1 MSNEILRL
9 DHITKKYMS
18 VMALDDVSLG
28 FEKGEVHAIAG
39 ENGAGKSTFI
49 KVITGAI
56 QPTAGTITFNGQTF
70 RGMTPEKSSELG
82 ISVIYQEFNLFPSLS
97 VAENLFFGR
106 YPLKHG
112 TVDYRRMCDETNT
125 VMRSLGIDIK
135 ASTLVK
141 NLSVGYQQ
149 LVEIAKAVSRNSKI
163 MIMDEPSAPLT
174 DNEVH
179 HLFEIVEHLKA
190 KGVTIIYIS
199 HRMEE
204 IFKICDRVSVFRDG
218 RFIQTLHVNE
228 TNMDELIRIMV
239 NRELGQQFPEKHY
252 HKGEKILEIKNL
264 NTTLLKN
271 ISLEAYRGEILGLA
285 GLVGAGRTET
295 ARALFGADRIRSGEF
310 YLHGKKLTIRSPKDA
325 IANGI
330 GLIPEDR
337 KKQGVLLNLSIRYN
351 ISYANFGEI
360 GGKFGISNAL
370 DHKASEKFIR
380 QLSIKTP
387 TEEERVVHLSGG
399 NQQKVA
405 LAKWLFKDTEVLI
418 FDEPTRGIDVGA
430 KQEIYQLMNQL
441 VEKGKVI
448 IMISSEM
455 PEMIGM
461 ADRVIVMHEGKIMGE
476 LQKKE
481 ISQERILT
489 LASGIADSKAG

>member
-1 MSNEILRL
+1 MSDEILRL

-18 VMALDDVSLG
+18 VMALNDVSLG
-28 FEKGEVHAIAG
+28 FERGEVHAIAG

-56 QPTAGTITFNGQTF
+56 QPTAGTITYNGQNLK
-70 RGMTPEKSSELG
+70 GMTPEKSGELG

-112 TVDYRRMCDETNT
+112 MVDYKRMYEETNT
-125 VMRSLGIDIK
+125 VMQSLGIDIQ
-135 ASTLVK
+135 ASSLVK

-149 LVEIAKAVSRNSKI
+149 LVEIAKAVSRNSKV

-179 HLFEIVEHLKA
+179 HLFDIVEHLKA

-218 RFIQTLHVNE
+218 SFIQTLNVAD
-228 TNMDELIRIMV
+228 TNMEELIRIMV

-252 HKGEKILEIKNL
+252 HKGEKVLEIKNL
-264 NTTLLKN
+264 NTSLLKN
-271 ISLEAYRGEILGLA
+271 INLEAYRGEILGLA

-295 ARALFGADRIRSGEF
+295 VRALFGADKIRSGEF

-325 IANGI
+325 IASGI

-351 ISYANFGEI
+351 ISFADFKAI
-360 GGKFGISNAL
+360 KGKLSISNVL
-370 DHKASEKFIR
+370 DRKASERFI
-380 QLSIKTP
+380 QELAIKTP
-387 TEEERVVHLSGG
+387 TQEERVLNLSGG
-399 NQQKVA
+399 NQQKVV
-405 LAKWLFKDTEVLI
+405 LAKWLFKNTEVLI

-441 VEKGKVI
+441 VEQGKVI

-455 PEMIGM
+455 PELIGM
-461 ADRVIVMHEGKIMGE
+461 ADRVIVMHEGEITGE
-476 LQKKE
+476 LQKKD
-481 ISQERILT
+481 ISQKLILT
-489 LASGIADSKAG
+489 LASGIADSKVG

>member
-1 MSNEILRL
+1 MSDEILRL

-18 VMALDDVSLG
+18 VMALNDVSLG
-28 FEKGEVHAIAG
+28 FERGEVHAIAG

-56 QPTAGTITFNGQTF
+56 QPTAGTITYNGQNLK
-70 RGMTPEKSSELG
+70 GMTPEKSGELG

-112 TVDYRRMCDETNT
+112 MVDYKRMYEETNT
-125 VMRSLGIDIK
+125 VMQSLGIDIQ
-135 ASTLVK
+135 ASSLVK

-149 LVEIAKAVSRNSKI
+149 LVEIAKAVSRNSKV

-179 HLFEIVEHLKA
+179 HLFDIVEHLKA
-190 KGVTIIYIS
+190 QGVTIIYIS

-218 RFIQTLHVNE
+218 SFIQTLNVAD
-228 TNMDELIRIMV
+228 TNMEELIRIMV

-252 HKGEKILEIKNL
+252 HKGEKVLEIKNL
-264 NTTLLKN
+264 NTSLLKN
-271 ISLEAYRGEILGLA
+271 INLEAYRGEILGLA

-295 ARALFGADRIRSGEF
+295 VRALFGADKIRSGEF

-325 IANGI
+325 IACGI

-351 ISYANFGEI
+351 ISFADFKAI
-360 GGKFGISNAL
+360 KGKFSISNVL
-370 DHKASEKFIR
+370 DRKASERFI
-380 QLSIKTP
+380 QELAIKTP
-387 TEEERVVHLSGG
+387 TQEERVLNLSGG
-399 NQQKVA
+399 NQQKVV
-405 LAKWLFKDTEVLI
+405 LAKWLFKNTEVLI

-441 VEKGKVI
+441 VEQGKVI

-455 PEMIGM
+455 PELIGM
-461 ADRVIVMHEGKIMGE
+461 ADRVIVMHEGEIMGE
-476 LQKKE
+476 LQKKD
-481 ISQERILT
+481 ISQKLILT
-489 LASGIADSKAG
+489 LASGIGDSKVG